1 MSARAIRGLGIVEPL
16 TVFAL
21 IMAYIWTFRFR
32 YHGMWL
38 AILALMIVSHAFRH
52 ETPSRIGFVSQNFP
66 ECLRRFGPALILLTL
81 ALFSTGILLRT
92 TRPIPLEN
100 AILAWVAYVPWGIF
114 QQYLL
119 NGYFFNRLDA
129 AFSPKVAAAVS
140 AILFSGAHLPN
151 WFLMLVG
158 LVAGYCCACIYRTHK
173 NLYFLGI
180 AHGTVGALLFLV
192 VPDSVSHHL
201 IVGPG
206 WFYH

>member
-1 MSARAIRGLGIVEPL
+1 MSARAIRRMQIVEPL
-16 TVFAL
+16 TIFAL
-21 IMAYIWTFRFR
+21 IMTYIWTLRFR
-32 YHGMWL
+32 YHGTWL
-38 AILALMIVSHAFRH
+38 VILALIVVSHAFRR
-52 ETPSRIGFVSQNFP
+52 ETPAGIGFVLQNLG

-81 ALFSTGILLRT
+81 TLFCMGTLLQT
-92 TRPIPLEN
+92 TRPIRLED
-100 AILAWVAYVPWGIF
+100 AVLAWVAYVPWGIF

-119 NGYFFNRLDA
+119 NGYFFNRLDG
-129 AFSPKVAAAVS
+129 AFSPKVAAGLS
-140 AILFSGAHLPN
+140 AALFSGAHTPN

-158 LVAGYCCACIYRTHK
+158 LAAGYCCACIYRSHK

-201 IVGPG
+201 VVGPG